1 MRAGLEASQKKVA
14 AEKKKLLD
22 ATIAAG
28 IGHMEAEVKA
38 AVARGESFVVLD
50 VKLGVDSKAVKK
62 ATKILNKEAKTT
74 AILCLSEEEPGSGGK
89 LLCFAVVPEAMQ
101 KAGLAANEWVNA
113 ALGEC
118 GGRGK
123 PALVMPPCS
132 FFALASFCCPPA
144 DPPKSHSP
152 A

>member
-1 MRAGLEASQKKVA
+1 M
-14 AEKKKLLD
+14 
-22 ATIAAG
+22 
-28 IGHMEAEVKA
+28 KA
-38 AVARGESFVVLD
+38 AVARGDSFVVLD

-74 AILCLSEEEPGSGGK
+74 AILCLSEEDPGSGGK
-89 LLCFAVVPEAMQ
+89 LLCFAVVPEVLESNSMKALRPDNSPPPSPPSPRRQTMQ

-123 PALVMPPCS
+123 LAHPPSPHSSPCWCLRPVM
-132 FFALASFCCPPA
+132 AS
-144 DPPKSHSP
+144 S
-152 A
+152 